1 MTRIAWF
8 HCFAGTAGDM
18 TLAALVHAGADPAY
32 IADTVAALGADGYA
46 LSFEP
51 TMRSGLA
58 ATRALVVVDDG
69 DHDHHHGDHEH
80 EHEHHDHGHRHPRR
94 RYAHIRSLIEQAA
107 LPERVAARA
116 QATFRALADAEATM
130 HGQPV
135 DDVEFHEV
143 GSLDAIIDIVGTC
156 AALESLGI
164 DRVVCSPITV
174 GLGTVHAAHGELPN
188 PAPAVTELLARY
200 RAPAR
205 GIDSHKELATPTG
218 VALMCA
224 LAEQFAPLP
233 NMIIHHVGYGAG
245 TAEIEGRPNVVQVV
259 VGEADTQPEPP
270 ETLHWFEANVD
281 DVTGEVIAHTISQ
294 LLAAGAVDAWA
305 TPIVMK
311 KGRPAFTVHALCH
324 PQSVAGVR
332 TTLSNETGTLG
343 VRGGVTQR
351 WPQARHERSV
361 TIDGHV
367 VRVKVAAAAGSAGR
381 LKVEFDDAAAAAR
394 ALGVPVRVVIERAV
408 AAAMATVDIDG

>member
-1 MTRIAWF
+1 
-8 HCFAGTAGDM
+8 
-18 TLAALVHAGADPAY
+18 
-32 IADTVAALGADGYA
+32 
-46 LSFEP
+46 
-51 TMRSGLA
+51 
-58 ATRALVVVDDG
+58 
-69 DHDHHHGDHEH
+69 
-80 EHEHHDHGHRHPRR
+80 
-94 RYAHIRSLIEQAA
+94 
-107 LPERVAARA
+107 
-116 QATFRALADAEATM
+116 
-130 HGQPV
+130 
-135 DDVEFHEV
+135 
-143 GSLDAIIDIVGTC
+143 
-156 AALESLGI
+156 
-164 DRVVCSPITV
+164 
-174 GLGTVHAAHGELPN
+174 
-188 PAPAVTELLARY
+188 
-200 RAPAR
+200 
-205 GIDSHKELATPTG
+205 
-218 VALMCA
+218 
-224 LAEQFAPLP
+224 
-233 NMIIHHVGYGAG
+233 VGYGAG

-259 VGEADTQPEPP
+259 IGEADTPTEPP

-367 VRVKVAAAAGSAGR
+367 VRVKVADAAGSAGR

-408 AAAMATVDIDG
+408 AAAMETVDIDD